1 MKANRLIFTPAAFAT
16 LAMALF
22 LAACSSEE
30 PADAPL
36 AGGPVAAQ
44 VTAGISQTL
53 TRISV
58 GDDGSASFTTDDV
71 IHVVANETSTYDYTL
86 QSDGSWSAGSNPY
99 YFQDLNSVSFQAW
112 FASPNV
118 SVETNNTI
126 NIDTKLQTLDDD
138 GWNVNDILV
147 SGAVQ
152 ASVVGGASVDFTG
165 ENAFGHI
172 MSQLVFTFKAG
183 DGISNLTNLTG
194 YTVKNVTTNATFNTL
209 TCELTPGSI
218 TGNIA
223 VTGITCTGTTHTA
236 IPIILV
242 PQTFTSASNKFAL
255 EVTYNSQTYKATLNA
270 PTGGL
275 QPGHSYAY
283 TVTISN
289 TELKVSTAQINK
301 WQTGAGGSGE
311 AIL

>member
-16 LAMALF
+16 LAMALS
-22 LAACSSEE
+22 LAACSGEE

-147 SGAVQ
+147 SGTVQ

-183 DGISNLTNLTG
+183 DGISNLTNLTR
-194 YTVKNVTTNATFNTL
+194 YTVKDVITDATFNTL

-218 TGNIA
+218 IGDISNNVNGELDA
-223 VTGITCTGTTHTA
+223 QVDCT
-236 IPIILV
+236 PIILV
-242 PQTFTSASNKFAL
+242 PQTFTNASNNLTL
-255 EVTYNSQTYKATLNA
+255 EVTYNSQTYKATLTVPDNE
-270 PTGGL
+270 L
-275 QPGHSYAY
+275 QTGHSYAY

-289 TELKVSTAQINK
+289 TGLKVSTAQINK